1 MSTVRVHE
9 LAKELKLSSK
19 ETIALLSKVGIRAT
33 THMSIIDEHRAQIV
47 KGVLLGNLA
56 KAAKTHKPTAKQT
69 AGNGAPVA
77 AEKPI
82 EKPKASAKAEAA
94 ALPPVATA
102 TAPSAVVPSQAPA
115 EPQLKPVPAT
125 MRPSRP
131 AAPHRVVPA
140 ASASPSTPAPVAARP
155 QAVGPTPAEHPMQRP
170 LGSAPRPPVGGPL
183 RPAIRREGLPG
194 RPLPGRPLPGRPMP
208 GRPMPGRPMPG
219 RPLGGGPL
227 APSLPP
233 STPASSRKRRE
244 DQERDRKE
252 REREELLKKTER
264 RHKASTA
271 APVAEPAVLK
281 DLEIPDLVT
290 VQQLAAAMETQAGA
304 VIAQLIKMGTMAT
317 INQHISSDVASQ
329 VARRFGFNIIIKE
342 AGEEPPEIVADTD
355 PAGSLTPRPPVVT
368 VLGHVDHGKTSLLDA
383 IRSTKVAAGEAGGIT
398 QRIGAYTVEYGDRK
412 ITFIDTPGHEAFT
425 EMRARGAKVTDV
437 AILVVAADDGV
448 MPQTI
453 EAMNHARAAGVP
465 IVVAVNKVDKP
476 NANVDRVKQQL
487 SDLGLTPED
496 WGGQTQFIPVS
507 AKQKTGLDE
516 LLEMVLLN
524 ADLLELRANKNRRAQ
539 AVIIEAL
546 LDRSRGPVATVLVK
560 NGTLRNGDV
569 VVVGSAWGR
578 VRAMFDDKLEPIKRA
593 GPSIPAEIMGLSDV
607 PSAGDILEVVSDE
620 RDARELAA
628 KRSQRKREQRMAT
641 TRRTV
646 TLDGFL
652 AQAKEGGLK
661 ELNLII
667 KADAQGSAEA
677 LRSQL
682 DGLVNDEVRTRV
694 IHTGVGGINESDV
707 MLASAS
713 NAIIIGF
720 NIRPD
725 ATIAR
730 KAEAEG
736 VDIRLYDVIYNAIDE
751 VKAAMTGMLK
761 PQEREVVLGQA
772 EVRQIFKV
780 SKIGT
785 IAGCYVKSGKITR
798 DAGVRVLRDSA
809 IVYEGKLAS
818 LKRFKDDVREVTE
831 GYECGMAIENF
842 NDIKQGDV
850 IEAYAMEQVTP

>member
-1 MSTVRVHE
+1 MATVRVHE

-19 ETIALLSKVGIRAT
+19 DTIALLSKVGIHASN
-33 THMSIIDEHRAQIV
+33 HMSAIDQHRADIV

-56 KAAKTHKPTAKQT
+56 KAAKTHKPTAKQA
-69 AGNGAPVA
+69 AGNGAPAV
-77 AEKPI
+77 AEKPV
-82 EKPKASAKAEAA
+82 EAKPPQKPAQAQAQAA
-94 ALPPVATA
+94 PATA
-102 TAPSAVVPSQAPA
+102 TTAAAAPA
-115 EPQLKPVPAT
+115 PAPVEPQLKPVPAPVRAA
-125 MRPSRP
+125 RPVP
-131 AAPHRVVPA
+131 PQKVIPA
-140 ASASPSTPAPVAARP
+140 ASASPSTPVPVAPRP
-155 QAVGPTPAEHPMQRP
+155 QVAAQVATEQPAVGPRP
-170 LGSAPRPPVGGPL
+170 RAGAMPL
-183 RPAIRREGLPG
+183 RPATRREGPPGRSFPGRPMPGRAVPGRPMPG
-194 RPLPGRPLPGRPMP
+194 RPLPGRPLAGPATAPP
-208 GRPMPGRPMPG
+208 PIVAPT
-219 RPLGGGPL
+219 GG
-227 APSLPP
+227 
-233 STPASSRKRRE
+233 RKRRDE
-244 DQERDRKE
+244 SERDRKE
-252 REREELLKKTER
+252 REHEELLKKTER
-264 RHKASTA
+264 RHKAVA
-271 APVAEPAVLK
+271 AVPAVEPTVLK
-281 DLEIPDLVT
+281 DLEIPDLIT
-290 VQQLAAAMETQAGA
+290 VQQLAVAMEAPAAQI
-304 VIAQLIKMGTMAT
+304 IAQLIKMGTMAT
-317 INQHISSDVASQ
+317 INQHISPDVASQ
-329 VARRFGFNIIIKE
+329 VARRFGFNTIVKE
-342 AGEEPPEIVADTD
+342 AGEETTEIAVDTD
-355 PAGSLTPRPPVVT
+355 PIGSLTPRPPVVT

-398 QRIGAYTVEYGDRK
+398 QRIGAYTVDYGDRK

-448 MPQTI
+448 MPQTV

-507 AKQKTGLDE
+507 AKQKTGIEE

-524 ADLLELRANKNRRAQ
+524 ADLLELKANKNRRAQ
-539 AVIIEAL
+539 GVIIEAL

-560 NGTLRNGDV
+560 NGTLRIGDT

-578 VRAMFDDKLEPIKRA
+578 VRAMFDDKLEAIKRA
-593 GPSIPAEIMGLSDV
+593 GPAIPAEIMGLSDI
-607 PSAGDILEVVSDE
+607 PSAGDVLEVVSDE

-628 KRSQRKREQRMAT
+628 KRSQRKREHRMAT
-641 TRRTV
+641 TRRAV
-646 TLDGFL
+646 TLDSFL
-652 AQAKEGGLK
+652 AQAKEGGVK

-682 DGLVNDEVRTRV
+682 DGLANDEVRTHV

-730 KAEAEG
+730 KAESEG
-736 VDIRLYDVIYNAIDE
+736 VDVRLYDVIYNAIDE
-751 VKAAMTGMLK
+751 VKAAMAGMLK

-772 EVRQIFKV
+772 EVRRIFKV
-780 SKIGT
+780 SKVGT
-785 IAGCYVKSGKITR
+785 IAGCYVTSGKITR
-798 DAGVRVLRDSA
+798 DSGVRVLRDSA
-809 IVYEGKLAS
+809 VVYEGKLSS

-842 NDIKQGDV
+842 NDIKEGDV
-850 IEAYAMEQVTP
+850 IQAFAMEQIAP

>member
-1 MSTVRVHE
+1 
-9 LAKELKLSSK
+9 
-19 ETIALLSKVGIRAT
+19 
-33 THMSIIDEHRAQIV
+33 
-47 KGVLLGNLA
+47 
-56 KAAKTHKPTAKQT
+56 
-69 AGNGAPVA
+69 
-77 AEKPI
+77 
-82 EKPKASAKAEAA
+82 
-94 ALPPVATA
+94 
-102 TAPSAVVPSQAPA
+102 
-115 EPQLKPVPAT
+115 
-125 MRPSRP
+125 
-131 AAPHRVVPA
+131 
-140 ASASPSTPAPVAARP
+140 
-155 QAVGPTPAEHPMQRP
+155 
-170 LGSAPRPPVGGPL
+170 
-183 RPAIRREGLPG
+183 
-194 RPLPGRPLPGRPMP
+194 
-208 GRPMPGRPMPG
+208 MPG
-219 RPLGGGPL
+219 RPLGGGPPP
-227 APSLPP
+227 PSLPP
-233 STPASSRKRRE
+233 SRRFSASAAKIKSAIARNASARSFSRRQNGGTKQQRWLQLPSRRFSKTSRSQISSRSNSLR
-244 DQERDRKE
+244 
-252 REREELLKKTER
+252 
-264 RHKASTA
+264 
-271 APVAEPAVLK
+271 
-281 DLEIPDLVT
+281 
-290 VQQLAAAMETQAGA
+290 AAMETQAGA

-329 VARRFGFNIIIKE
+329 VARRFGFNIIVKE
-342 AGEEPPEIVADTD
+342 AGEETAEIVVDTD

-578 VRAMFDDKLEPIKRA
+578 VRAMFDDKLEAIKRA
-593 GPSIPAEIMGLSDV
+593 GPSIPAEIMGLVRRADQRATSSKWSPTNAMRASLP
-607 PSAGDILEVVSDE
+607 PSAASASANSAWP
-620 RDARELAA
+620 RRAARSRSTASWRKPKKAA
-628 KRSQRKREQRMAT
+628 SKSSTSSSKPTRKAQPKLCARSS
-641 TRRTV
+641 TV
-646 TLDGFL
+646 W
-652 AQAKEGGLK
+652 
-661 ELNLII
+661 
-667 KADAQGSAEA
+667 S
-677 LRSQL
+677 
-682 DGLVNDEVRTRV
+682 NDEVRTRV

-842 NDIKQGDV
+842 NDIKEGDV
-850 IEAYAMEQVTP
+850 IEAFAMEQVAP